1 MKKSLILAF
10 ALAASV
16 LAFVSCNKDDKNDP
30 ETTTTSIKGVKFYCD
45 YERGGYVREY
55 IYFGLQ
61 DNIDWGWEMYEDDAR
76 TKLTSNTGDYGTYV
90 LNEEQKYIDMT
101 FKGSFEE
108 DAEGKRTTHEGRQAH
123 RDGRQTYELNG
134 DTISL
139 TAESGYTMKYWKK
152 K

>member
-30 ETTTTSIKGVKFYCD
+30 ETQTSSSIKGVTFYCD

-61 DNIDWGWEMYEDDAR
+61 DNIDWGWEMYEDQAR
-76 TKLTSNTGDYGTYV
+76 TTMTSNTGDYGTYV
-90 LNEEQKYIDMT
+90 LKEDSACIYIT
-101 FKGSFEE
+101 FAGSYEITN
-108 DAEGKRTTHEGRQAH
+108 GQRQNYPGQAAH
-123 RDGRQTYELNG
+123 RDGRWTYTFSG
-134 DTISL
+134 DTISI
-139 TAESGYTMKYWKK
+139 TAQNGYTEKYWKK
-152 K
+152 